1 MPANPDHIR
10 RDAEHAARS
19 ELNIFLQKFQRRMY
33 EEAKAHI
40 AEQISSGNGG
50 VLDGTEIGRDSA
62 IRAIG
67 AYIEADGPREPV
79 DSRAL
84 ETAETSFS

>member
-10 RDAEHAARS
+10 RDAEHAARM
-19 ELNIFLQKFQRRMY
+19 EIAVFLEKFKRRMY

-40 AEQISSGNGG
+40 AEEIARGG
-50 VLDGTEIGRDSA
+50 GGILDGTTIGRDA
-62 IRAIG
+62 AARAVTAYAAG
-67 AYIEADGPREPV
+67 APLPPV

-84 ETAETSFS
+84 ENAGGAAA